1 MILKGN
7 MTHQIVFH
15 QLQGVASFEQ
25 SSLNLFLNMVYLK
38 ENSYFL
44 CQRELKDRGNI
55 YYTNSKISEEER
67 IYFKMISMYV
77 HMCRH
82 VIWM

>member
-55 YYTNSKISEEER
+55 YTILIQKYQKRSEF
-67 IYFKMISMYV
+67 ILK
-77 HMCRH
+77 
-82 VIWM
+82 